1 MSVLETLVNLRNRA
15 EEETASL
22 PALISQCREI
32 TANIIHGTHPQ
43 RKAGP
48 GEKFWQFREYDPSDR
63 PQDIDWRQ
71 SAKTDSVFVKQKE
84 WQTTQKTYIWSAGGP
99 TMNFK
104 SSKAKTS
111 KQVAAEIIG
120 LSLALL
126 LQEGEEHV
134 GHFGNTKTGRG
145 DTQISNIGQYLL
157 DQADIGSSLPE
168 ENDFT
173 LPKKASVILV
183 GDLIDPVERIEN
195 SISSLTSKATQ
206 GLVVQIL
213 DPAELN
219 LPYKGRVMF
228 QSVFNTDHHLINSVH
243 DVREAYKNKVLAHLQ
258 SIQSLCE
265 QNGWYYV
272 LHVTDQPIKTTL
284 QSIWTIL
291 SEGTV
296 S

>member
-32 TANIIHGTHPQ
+32 TANIIHGAHPQ
-43 RKAGP
+43 RKAGA

-104 SSKAKTS
+104 SPKAKTS

-126 LQEGEEHV
+126 LLEGEEHV

-145 DTQISNIGQYLL
+145 DIQINNIGQYFL
-157 DQADIGSSLPE
+157 DQADIGTSLPE
-168 ENDFT
+168 ESDFN
-173 LPKKASVILV
+173 LPRKANMILI
-183 GDLIDPVERIEN
+183 GDFLDPIEN
-195 SISSLTSKATQ
+195 IKERVSPHAIRSTQ
-206 GLVVQIL
+206 GIIVQIL
-213 DPAELN
+213 DPAEVD
-219 LPYKGRVMF
+219 LPYRGRVVF
-228 QSVFNTDHHLINSVH
+228 QSVFNMDHHLINSVQ
-243 DVREAYKNKVLAHLQ
+243 DIRGAYLEKISAHLKSVQ
-258 SIQSLCE
+258 LLCE
-265 QNGWYYV
+265 QNGWHYV
-272 LHVTDQPIKTTL
+272 LHTTDQRIRDTL
-284 QSIWTIL
+284 QKIWTIF
-291 SEGTV
+291 SEGRE